1 MPKQAASG
9 KTKVNAFI
17 REFHNEFISTP
28 TDELFCKLCEKVVKH
43 DKRFHVDQHRNGS
56 VHQAKLTIPTTS
68 RQSFISTPNIP
79 NFNETVVKT
88 FLGANI
94 PLKKLRHP
102 AIRRLFIDMGHPLPS
117 ESTSRK
123 IVENTAKEEE
133 NQMIYNFTN
142 KDIFIVIDEAEVD
155 GKKYLNILGGHVEN
169 PAHTVALESLILQ
182 SAPNQTTI
190 VQHIDDCIRKLPIE
204 RKNFVLLLS
213 DSASYMIAAGRALK
227 LLYNNLFHVTCV
239 AHLLN
244 NCEEK
249 IRNKYKNTDLLISSL
264 KAATVKNPSRR
275 NLYHEIGTTPQP
287 VITRWG
293 TWLDAA
299 VNYFAEKLP
308 QIREIIAQFPEDG
321 QIVTKVKHAA
331 LSPELELELTEICRY
346 YKSLLNLI
354 GRIEGTIYSIMQA
367 YRDLH
372 ALQFHEDPCSISEYI
387 SNRLL
392 GKDFLDIINCTR
404 ENITPAMFSQL
415 QQCCAT
421 SCAVER
427 SFSLLKKLLSKE
439 TIFLPDNLK
448 KYFIF
453 YYNHAAKE
461 IQ

>member
-43 DKRFHVDQHRNGS
+43 DKCFHVDQHRNGS

-79 NFNETVVKT
+79 NFKETVVKT
-88 FLGANI
+88 FLGAII

-102 AIRRLFIDMGHPLPS
+102 AIWRLFIDMGHPLPS
-117 ESTSRK
+117 ESTSRR
-123 IVENTAKEEE
+123 IVENIAKEEN

-155 GKKYLNILGGHVEN
+155 GRKYLNILGGHVEN
-169 PAHTVALESLILQ
+169 PAHTVALESITLQ

-190 VQHIDDCIRKLPIE
+190 
-204 RKNFVLLLS
+204 
-213 DSASYMIAAGRALK
+213 
-227 LLYNNLFHVTCV
+227 T
-239 AHLLN
+239 
-244 NCEEK
+244 
-249 IRNKYKNTDLLISSL
+249 
-264 KAATVKNPSRR
+264 
-275 NLYHEIGTTPQP
+275 
-287 VITRWG
+287 TRWG

-308 QIREIIAQFPEDG
+308 QRRWIIAQFPEDG

-331 LSPELELELTEICRY
+331 LSPGFELELTEICRC

-354 GRIEGTIYSIMQA
+354 GCIEGTSYSIMQA

-392 GKDFLDIINCTR
+392 GKDFLDIINCTG
-404 ENITPAMFSQL
+404 ENITPAMFSHL

-427 SFSLLKKLLSKE
+427 SFLLLKKLLSKE
-439 TIFLPDNLK
+439 RNFLPDNLK

-453 YYNHAAKE
+453 YHNHAAKE
-461 IQ
+461 IQWIVPNTPFQIKSYIKS

>member
-1 MPKQAASG
+1 MPKQAALG

-17 REFHNEFISTP
+17 REFRNEFISTP

-43 DKRFHVDQHRNGS
+43 DKRFDVDQHRNGS

-94 PLKKLRHP
+94 SLKKLRHP
-102 AIRRLFIDMGHPLPS
+102 AIRRLFIDMGNPLPS
-117 ESTSRK
+117 ESTSRR
-123 IVENTAKEEE
+123 IVENITKEEE

-169 PAHTVALESLILQ
+169 PAHTVALESIILQ

-190 VQHIDDCIRKLPIE
+190 VQHIDGCIRKLPIE

-227 LLYNNLFHVTCV
+227 LLYNNLFHVVCV
-239 AHLLN
+239 AHLLH
-244 NCEEK
+244 NCAEK
-249 IRNKYKNTDLLISSL
+249 FRNKYKNTDLLISSL

-275 NLYHEIGTTPQP
+275 NLFHEIGTPPQP

-308 QIREIIAQFPEDG
+308 QIRDHRAIPWRWPNCHQSKTCCPIARTWVGIDRNMP
-321 QIVTKVKHAA
+321 
-331 LSPELELELTEICRY
+331 
-346 YKSLLNLI
+346 
-354 GRIEGTIYSIMQA
+354 
-367 YRDLH
+367 
-372 ALQFHEDPCSISEYI
+372 
-387 SNRLL
+387 
-392 GKDFLDIINCTR
+392 
-404 ENITPAMFSQL
+404 QL
-415 QQCCAT
+415 QIAIKFNWTHTGYELQHNASVPGSTCT
-421 SCAVER
+421 SVSRGSLFNFRIHIESFTWKGFSRHNQLHSWKHNSRQVFSITTMLCDKLCGREKFFAAEKTAVEGEE
-427 SFSLLKKLLSKE
+427 FS
-439 TIFLPDNLK
+439 TGQF
-448 KYFIF
+448 
-453 YYNHAAKE
+453 KE
-461 IQ
+461 IFHILL

>member
-1 MPKQAASG
+1 MFATHCLHLQQHTQFLKGLFAVTLLYILFYFSTLLFAFQKNSTSG

-79 NFNETVVKT
+79 NFNKTVVKT

-117 ESTSRK
+117 ESTSRR
-123 IVENTAKEEE
+123 IVENIAREEE
-133 NQMIYNFTN
+133 NQMIYNFTS

-169 PAHTVALESLILQ
+169 PAHTVALESIIFQ

-204 RKNFVLLLS
+204 RKIFVLLLS
-213 DSASYMIAAGRALK
+213 DSASYMIAA
-227 LLYNNLFHVTCV
+227 
-239 AHLLN
+239 
-244 NCEEK
+244 
-249 IRNKYKNTDLLISSL
+249 
-264 KAATVKNPSRR
+264 TVKNPSRR
-275 NLYHEIGTTPQP
+275 NLFHEIGTPPQP

-331 LSPELELELTEICRY
+331 LSPELELELTEICRC
-346 YKSLLNLI
+346 YKSPLNLI
-354 GRIEGTIYSIMQA
+354 GRIEGTSYSIMQA

-392 GKDFLDIINCTR
+392 GKDFLDIINCKR

-421 SCAVER
+421 SFAVER

-439 TIFLPDNLK
+439 RNFLPDKLK

>member
-28 TDELFCKLCEKVVKH
+28 TDELFCKMCEKVVKH
-43 DKRFHVDQHRNGS
+43 DKHFHVDQHRNGS
-56 VHQAKLTIPTTS
+56 VYQAKLTIPTTS

-79 NFNETVVKT
+79 IFNETVVKT
-88 FLGANI
+88 FLSANI

-102 AIRRLFIDMGHPLPS
+102 AIRHLFIDMGHPLPS
-117 ESTSRK
+117 ESTSRR
-123 IVENTAKEEE
+123 IVENIAKEEE
-133 NQMIYNFTN
+133 NQMTYNFTN
-142 KDIFIVIDEAEVD
+142 KDIFNVIDEAEVD

-169 PAHTVALESLILQ
+169 PAHTVALESITLQ

-190 VQHIDDCIRKLPIE
+190 VQHIDDCIRKLRIE

-213 DSASYMIAAGRALK
+213 DSASYIIAAGRALK

-239 AHLLN
+239 AHLLH
-244 NCEEK
+244 NCAEK

-264 KAATVKNPSRR
+264 KAATVKNRSRR
-275 NLYHEIGTTPQP
+275 NLFHEIDTPPQP
-287 VITRWG
+287 VITKWG

-331 LSPELELELTEICRY
+331 LSPELELALTEICCC

-354 GRIEGTIYSIMQA
+354 GRIEGTSYSIMQA

-392 GKDFLDIINCTR
+392 GKNFLDIINCTS

-427 SFSLLKKLLSKE
+427 SFSLLKKTAVEGEEFS
-439 TIFLPDNLK
+439 TGQF
-448 KYFIF
+448 
-453 YYNHAAKE
+453 KE
-461 IQ
+461 IFHILL

>member
-28 TDELFCKLCEKVVKH
+28 TDELFCKLREKVV
-43 DKRFHVDQHRNGS
+43 
-56 VHQAKLTIPTTS
+56 
-68 RQSFISTPNIP
+68 
-79 NFNETVVKT
+79 
-88 FLGANI
+88 
-94 PLKKLRHP
+94 
-102 AIRRLFIDMGHPLPS
+102 
-117 ESTSRK
+117 
-123 IVENTAKEEE
+123 
-133 NQMIYNFTN
+133 
-142 KDIFIVIDEAEVD
+142 
-155 GKKYLNILGGHVEN
+155 
-169 PAHTVALESLILQ
+169 
-182 SAPNQTTI
+182 
-190 VQHIDDCIRKLPIE
+190 
-204 RKNFVLLLS
+204 
-213 DSASYMIAAGRALK
+213 
-227 LLYNNLFHVTCV
+227 
-239 AHLLN
+239 
-244 NCEEK
+244 
-249 IRNKYKNTDLLISSL
+249 
-264 KAATVKNPSRR
+264 NPSRR
-275 NLYHEIGTTPQP
+275 NLFHEIGTPPQP

-331 LSPELELELTEICRY
+331 LSPELELELTEICRC

-354 GRIEGTIYSIMQA
+354 GRIEGTSYSIMQA

-392 GKDFLDIINCTR
+392 RKDFLDIINCTR

-439 TIFLPDNLK
+439 RNFLPDNLK